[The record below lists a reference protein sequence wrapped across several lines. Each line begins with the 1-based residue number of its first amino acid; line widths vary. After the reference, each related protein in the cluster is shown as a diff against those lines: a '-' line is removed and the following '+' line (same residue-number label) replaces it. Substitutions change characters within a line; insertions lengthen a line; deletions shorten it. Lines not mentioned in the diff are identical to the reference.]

1 MKVGPMPSPQCSLVI
16 PVFNGAHTI
25 GAVVAELRETFQ
37 AERFEIVLVDDGSG
51 DGSAAVCRDL
61 AERFPETVRFVG
73 LARNFGEH
81 NAVLAG
87 LRHCCGEYAVIL
99 DDDGQQPA
107 REARRLFEAIRAG
120 SADVV
125 YGRYAEKH
133 HGSWRNLGSRVNGWL
148 AVLLLD
154 KPPDLYL
161 SSFKAINRLLID
173 EICAYRGQWPYVDAL
188 VLWAT
193 RRIEQLDVDHRWG
206 ARSSYTTLSLIR
218 AWSRAVLSFSILP
231 LRAAALLGFVSALL
245 SGAFLVWVII
255 QRLWFNP
262 HIAVGLP
269 TLGVVMA
276 FFAGVQMLM
285 LGAIGEYVGRLF
297 LSYAGVPQY
306 VVREVRGGQEP
317 SRDDH

>member
-1 MKVGPMPSPQCSLVI
+1 MVSPLCSLVI
-16 PVFNGAHTI
+16 PVFNGADTI
-25 GAVVAELRETFQ
+25 GAVVAELRACFAAQ
-37 AERFEIVLVDDGSG
+37 RFEIVLVDDGSA
-51 DGSAAVCRDL
+51 DASAHVCAALVDQY
-61 AERFPETVRFVG
+61 PDTVRFVG

-81 NAVLAG
+81 SAVLAG
-87 LRHCCGEYAVIL
+87 LRHCRGDYAVIL

-107 REARRLFEAIRAG
+107 GEALRLFEAIRDS

-125 YGRYAEKH
+125 YGRYVDKH
-133 HGSWRNLGSRVNGWL
+133 HSWLRNAGSRLHGWL

-154 KPPDLYL
+154 KPKGLYL
-161 SSFKAINRLLID
+161 SSFKALNRLLID

-193 RRIEQLDVDHRWG
+193 RRIEQLDVSHRS
-206 ARSSYTTLSLIR
+206 ASSSTYSTLSLIA
-218 AWSRAVLSFSILP
+218 AWSRAMLSFSILP
-231 LRAAALLGFVSALL
+231 LRAAAVLGFVSALL
-245 SGAFLVWVII
+245 SGLFLVWVII

-285 LGAIGEYVGRLF
+285 LGAIGEYLGRLF
-297 LSYAGVPQY
+297 LSYAGMPQY
-306 VVREVRGGQEP
+306 VVRQVRGGPEM
-317 SRDDH
+317 SEVAR